1 MLRLRMRRSVSVAES
16 ALWKISLVKG
26 LCPLVGDAGADLA
39 IGCISTSGPE
49 PGNSSD
55 TVLFGRTENFGIGK
69 ELGGGE
75 FE

>member
-1 MLRLRMRRSVSVAES
+1 MRRNVSVAES
-16 ALWKISLVKG
+16 APQKISLVKG
-26 LCPLVGDAGADLA
+26 LRSLVGDAGADLA
-39 IGCISTSGPE
+39 IGCISTSGAE

-55 TVLFGRTENFGIGK
+55 TVLLGRIENFGIGK